1 MKWSKQDLE
10 KFMQLYPITNT
21 KDLVPLFNR
30 KVPALRTKA
39 HELGIQKTNET
50 MVNMWSRSNSGQFKR
65 GQTAWNKGTK
75 GLMECNAP
83 TRFKKGQIPH
93 NKLPDN
99 IRAITSQLSRLKKN
113 IKEREKRYATQQN

>member
-1 MKWSKQDLE
+1 MKWTKQDLE
-10 KFMQLYPITNT
+10 KFMQLYPLTNT
-21 KDLVPLFNR
+21 QDLVKIFNR
-30 KVPALRTKA
+30 NVSALRTKA
-39 HELGIQKTNET
+39 HELGIQKTKAT

-65 GQTAWNKGTK
+65 GMVAWNKGSK
-75 GLMECNAP
+75 GIMHNGIA

-113 IKEREKRYATQQN
+113 IKEREKRNASQ